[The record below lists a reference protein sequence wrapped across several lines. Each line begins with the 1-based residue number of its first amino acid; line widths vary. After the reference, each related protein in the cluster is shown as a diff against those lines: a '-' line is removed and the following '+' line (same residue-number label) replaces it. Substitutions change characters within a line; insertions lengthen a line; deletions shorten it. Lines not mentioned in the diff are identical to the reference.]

1 MNVEMEKR
9 RRTQK
14 YPSRAIGRI
23 VRVLGILALWLV
35 VAVGSGR
42 PVAALDMTVNNVQL
56 QTLVTSIA
64 KSEHLQIMGV
74 ESLHGTVSAHLKETN
89 GIEAIKRLATL
100 KHFSVYEDKGVWIV
114 DGAGMDSKESRS
126 AMVYSPQHVPAPT
139 LIKALKAVVGESHME
154 VVPEMN
160 QILINGTPGELRQVR
175 AVLPQL
181 DQAPRQVRLEV
192 AVMAVAQSYV
202 KETGI
207 RWSWRGLLGHADRTS
222 NSSSTASSASST
234 ASFDTSEYG
243 AIRFGKFDT
252 NTPYTFWVKPDLS
265 LSETSDKSLIIAKP
279 SIMTVN
285 GEEAKILI
293 GDRIPV
299 LVETRDGDE
308 TRTTV
313 RYEEAGI
320 RLTCTPFVSTD
331 DSIDAEIHAE
341 VSNPSLVS
349 ELKAYRITTREAH
362 TRVHLKK
369 GEILVIGGLM
379 DNRNEKQVSKVPI
392 LGDIPLL
399 GKLFQYARKT
409 KDKVELYIFVKA
421 TTEDW

>member
-1 MNVEMEKR
+1 MVQIIKCKWL
-9 RRTQK
+9 QK
-14 YPSRAIGRI
+14 GLWRLGGALFRI
-23 VRVLGILALWLV
+23 FGALVLWLV
-35 VAVGSGR
+35 ISVEGALPVG
-42 PVAALDMTVNNVQL
+42 ALDMTVNNVQL

-64 KSEHLQIMGV
+64 KSEHLQIMGA
-74 ESLHGTVSAHLKETN
+74 ESLQGTVSAHLKATN
-89 GIEAIKRLATL
+89 AIDAIKRLAEL

-126 AMVYSPQHVPAPT
+126 ALVYSPQHVPAPT

-154 VVPEMN
+154 AVPEMN

-192 AVMAVAQSYV
+192 AVIAVAQSYA

-207 RWSWRGLLGHADRTS
+207 RWAWRGLLGHAERTS
-222 NSSSTASSASST
+222 NSGSTASSMSSGT
-234 ASFDTSEYG
+234 TSFDTSEYG

-299 LVETRDGDE
+299 LVETREGDE
-308 TRTTV
+308 SRTTV

-320 RLTCTPFVSTD
+320 RLTCTPFVSVD

-379 DNRNEKQVSKVPI
+379 DNRNEKQFSKVPI

>member
-1 MNVEMEKR
+1 MIGEMVKR

-23 VRVLGILALWLV
+23 VRVLGILVLWLV
-35 VAVGSGR
+35 VAVGSGQ

-64 KSEHLQIMGV
+64 KSEHLQIMGA
-74 ESLHGTVSAHLKETN
+74 ESLQGTVSAHLKETN
-89 GIEAIKRLATL
+89 GIEAIKRLAAL

-154 VVPEMN
+154 AVPEMN